1 MPSPAPRAVSGAA
14 SEPVPVEPVPLEI
27 IKVCGI
33 TNPEDAVFAAT
44 HGATAI
50 GMIFYPGSPRCV
62 SVPQAARI
70 SAALPPGVS
79 RVGVF
84 VNQSP
89 EMILKIAAEAR
100 LDIAQLHGD
109 EPPALLAALG
119 KLRTWKV
126 FRVGAEFDASAAAR
140 YHCEALFLDTATETA
155 YGGSG
160 ETFAWEK
167 ALEVKQ
173 HGRVILA
180 GGLDGSNVGGAIA
193 LVSPY
198 GVDASSRLESQPGRK
213 DHAKV
218 RAYLDAARGFKKS

>member
-1 MPSPAPRAVSGAA
+1 MAASQAVSE
-14 SEPVPVEPVPLEI
+14 SVPLEI

-50 GMIFYPGSPRCV
+50 GMIFFPGSPRCV

-84 VNQSP
+84 VNESP
-89 EMILKIAAEAR
+89 ETILEITAGAR
-100 LDIAQLHGD
+100 LDVAQLHGD

-126 FRVGAEFDASAAAR
+126 FRVGADFDASAAAR
-140 YHCEALFLDTATETA
+140 YHCEAFFLDTATETA

-160 ETFAWEK
+160 ETFPWEK

-193 LVSPY
+193 LVSPC

-218 RAYLDAARGFKKS
+218 RAYLDAARGLEQS